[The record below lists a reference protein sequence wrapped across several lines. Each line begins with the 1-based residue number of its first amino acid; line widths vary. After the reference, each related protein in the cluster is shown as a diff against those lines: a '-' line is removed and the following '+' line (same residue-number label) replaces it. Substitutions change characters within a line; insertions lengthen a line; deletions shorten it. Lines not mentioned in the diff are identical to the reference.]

1 MPEFKPVRGMRDLLA
16 DETKRLTFIINN
28 ARETAKQYCYD
39 EVTTPVVESHELVS
53 AKSGDEIRARMF
65 TFKDLG
71 DRIVSLRPEFTAS
84 IARLA
89 TTVLKKA
96 PRPIRV
102 FSVGSVYR
110 YDEPQKGRYRE
121 FWQSNFELMG
131 SDKPEADAELILLS
145 NNFLKRTGLRNYF
158 FKVGHIGIVKSI
170 LSKEEVDEKTQN
182 NVLQLM
188 DKKEYAK
195 AFDLLKDNPRS
206 ILEGLVEIK
215 GNNVFE
221 IIEKIKNQVKT
232 YEKAKAAADNL
243 LKILELVTRCDC
255 PIKSIEST
263 FSRGLEYYT
272 GLIFE
277 IQIPEL
283 DISLGGG
290 GRYDRLIGLF
300 GGISTPAVGVAH
312 GLDRINLALKVQDI
326 KVKDQNLK
334 KVLVI
339 PITKDLIIKALIISE
354 ELRNSG
360 LFVEFEV
367 MGRKMGK
374 AIEYANKSTM
384 DYVVLVG
391 RSELQTDSV
400 VLKDLAKHEQMTV
413 KIENLAMKI
422 KG

>member
-1 MPEFKPVRGMRDLLA
+1 MPEFRPVRGMRDLLA
-16 DETKRLTFIINN
+16 DETKRLTFIIDN
-28 ARETAKQYCYD
+28 ARKTAKQYCYD

-71 DRIVSLRPEFTAS
+71 DRIVALRPEFTAS
-84 IARLA
+84 IARLV

-110 YDEPQKGRYRE
+110 YDEPQRGRHRE
-121 FWQSNFELMG
+121 FWQSNYELMG
-131 SDKPEADAELILLS
+131 SDKPEADAELILLTS
-145 NNFLKRTGLRNYF
+145 NFLKRTGLRNYF
-158 FKVGHIGIVKSI
+158 FKVSHIGIVKGI
-170 LSKEEVDEKTQN
+170 LSQEEIDEKTQDE
-182 NVLQLM
+182 VLQLM
-188 DKKEYAK
+188 DKKEYNK
-195 AFDLLKDNPRS
+195 AFDLLTATPRS
-206 ILEGLVEIK
+206 VLKGLVEIK
-215 GNNVFE
+215 ENNIFE
-221 IIEKIKNQVKT
+221 TIEKIKNHVRI

-243 LKILELVTRCDC
+243 LKILELATRCGC
-255 PIKSIEST
+255 PIKSIEPA

-277 IQIPEL
+277 VQIPEL

-312 GLDRINLALKVQDI
+312 GLDRINLALKIQDI
-326 KVKDQNLK
+326 EVKDQNLK
-334 KVLVI
+334 RVLVI
-339 PITKDLIIKALIISE
+339 PITEDLRIKALTISE
-354 ELRNSG
+354 KLRNSG
-360 LFVEFEV
+360 LFIEFEV
-367 MGRKMGK
+367 MGRKTGK
-374 AIEYANKSTM
+374 ALEYANKCSM
-384 DYVVLVG
+384 DYAVLVG
-391 RSELQTDSV
+391 RSELKTDSV
-400 VLKDLAKHEQMTV
+400 VLKDLVNHKQMTV

>member
-28 ARETAKQYCYD
+28 ARETAKQYCYG

>member
-16 DETKRLTFIINN
+16 DETKRLTFIIDN
-28 ARETAKQYCYD
+28 ARETAKQYGYD
-39 EVTTPVVESHELVS
+39 EVTTPVVESHELVG

-71 DRIVSLRPEFTAS
+71 DRIVALRPEFTAS

-110 YDEPQKGRYRE
+110 YDEPQRGRYRE
-121 FWQSNFELMG
+121 FWQSNYELMG
-131 SDKPEADAELILLS
+131 SDKPEADAELILLT

-170 LSKEEVDEKTQN
+170 LSKEEIDEKTQN

-188 DKKEYAK
+188 DKKEYVK
-195 AFDLLKDNPRS
+195 AFDLLKDTPRS
-206 ILEGLVEIK
+206 VLEGLVEIK
-215 GNNVFE
+215 GNSVFE
-221 IIEKIKNQVKT
+221 TIEKIKNQVKT

-243 LKILELVTRCDC
+243 LKILELATRCGC
-255 PIKSIEST
+255 PIRSIEST

-334 KVLVI
+334 RVLVI

-374 AIEYANKSTM
+374 ALEYANKSTM
-384 DYVVLVG
+384 DYVVFVG